1 MCMAIEIFI
10 DGIAA
15 QVSGAENLLQA
26 CLQAGRDVP
35 YFCWHPA
42 LGSVGACRQC
52 AVKIFSGPQD
62 SVGKIVMSCMTKPE
76 PGMRVEV
83 ADPQAVT
90 AREAMVEFVLA
101 NHPHDCPVCEVGGEC
116 HLQDVTVMTGHHA
129 RRATGPKRTHQSQN
143 LGPLIRHEMNR
154 CIGCYR
160 CVRFY
165 QDYAGGVDFGVFGT
179 AQNVFFGRAED
190 GKLASPFAGNLVEVC
205 PTGVFVDKPFSEK
218 FRRKWDMRATPSV
231 CPHCAVGCNISVQER
246 DGRFRRVVNRF
257 NPTLNGF
264 FLCDRG
270 RFGTGFLNGP
280 ARLLESRDRHGKTLA
295 RDAVVARLAQALRT
309 GRAIGTGSIRASLE
323 SNFVLRALVG
333 AGDFHAGVTR
343 LDAALMAAA
352 VEVMSAVPV
361 ATIALAEQADAVLVL
376 GQDPETVAPR
386 LGLALRQAA
395 QRPAADMLRDRGI
408 EPWQD
413 AAARSAQSG
422 VKNPIF
428 VAGPKK
434 TALDDVARQVLRLDA
449 DDTASCAFDIARAV
463 AADDATTAAGQVAN
477 ALRAAKHPV
486 IVAGGSAAIII
497 AAGKIVAALRA
508 LGIGAHVSVLLPG
521 ANAVGLACMGVPA
534 VQPKALDSADVI
546 VLENDGLQQP
556 DMLSA
561 LGNAVS
567 VTCLDHIETATA
579 KHADI
584 AVAVASFADGDGMFV
599 NLEGRVQSFTKSI
612 LREPALPAAWEILR
626 DAGIAAGILPPGS
639 WPDRRSVLSD
649 MASQIRRLAPC
660 IDALQEMPDE
670 KPPGLPHRYSGRTAA
685 RAHENLRE
693 SKPLAHT
700 ASPYGSTM
708 EGPAQPGAE
717 PLVWAPGWNSGQAIL
732 RLPREEQ
739 PGIFLF
745 TEPSVALPA
754 MPEKP
759 WPYQVESDVE
769 EMSALAPAIIAWR
782 AA

>member
-270 RFGTGFLNGP
+270 LRHWVPEWPRSPPGIARSAWQNPGERCSGRPSRAGASHRARNRYRFHPGVSGVEF
-280 ARLLESRDRHGKTLA
+280 
-295 RDAVVARLAQALRT
+295 
-309 GRAIGTGSIRASLE
+309 RAS
-323 SNFVLRALVG
+323 RACGRGRFPRGRHQARRGVDGGRGGGHVRGAGRDDCFGGAGRCGVG
-333 AGDFHAGVTR
+333 AGTGPGDSGAASGVGATPGGAKAGGRHAAR
-343 LDAALMAAA
+343 PRHRAMA
-352 VEVMSAVPV
+352 
-361 ATIALAEQADAVLVL
+361 
-376 GQDPETVAPR
+376 GCGR
-386 LGLALRQAA
+386 ALR
-395 QRPAADMLRDRGI
+395 
-408 EPWQD
+408 
-413 AAARSAQSG
+413 
-422 VKNPIF
+422 
-428 VAGPKK
+428 
-434 TALDDVARQVLRLDA
+434 
-449 DDTASCAFDIARAV
+449 
-463 AADDATTAAGQVAN
+463 
-477 ALRAAKHPV
+477 PV
-486 IVAGGSAAIII
+486 
-497 AAGKIVAALRA
+497 
-508 LGIGAHVSVLLPG
+508 
-521 ANAVGLACMGVPA
+521 
-534 VQPKALDSADVI
+534 
-546 VLENDGLQQP
+546 
-556 DMLSA
+556 
-561 LGNAVS
+561 
-567 VTCLDHIETATA
+567 
-579 KHADI
+579 
-584 AVAVASFADGDGMFV
+584 
-599 NLEGRVQSFTKSI
+599 GR
-612 LREPALPAAWEILR
+612 
-626 DAGIAAGILPPGS
+626 
-639 WPDRRSVLSD
+639 
-649 MASQIRRLAPC
+649 
-660 IDALQEMPDE
+660 
-670 KPPGLPHRYSGRTAA
+670 
-685 RAHENLRE
+685 
-693 SKPLAHT
+693 
-700 ASPYGSTM
+700 
-708 EGPAQPGAE
+708 
-717 PLVWAPGWNSGQAIL
+717 
-732 RLPREEQ
+732 
-739 PGIFLF
+739 
-745 TEPSVALPA
+745 
-754 MPEKP
+754 
-759 WPYQVESDVE
+759 
-769 EMSALAPAIIAWR
+769 
-782 AA
+782 